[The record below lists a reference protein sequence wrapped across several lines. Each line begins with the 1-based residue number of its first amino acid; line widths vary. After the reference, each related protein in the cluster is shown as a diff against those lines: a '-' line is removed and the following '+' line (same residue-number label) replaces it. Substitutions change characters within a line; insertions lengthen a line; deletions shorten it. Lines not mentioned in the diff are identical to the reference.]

1 MLVYAFSDDCGL
13 VCFLVTCSDRC
24 LETGDDLSYKSQR
37 ALCCWYQQLGREV
50 LRGSSDAC
58 TPPYQGQNVSR
69 EVWQPEAL
77 ERVAD
82 LEAGGDAEET
92 AERAADL
99 EADVEVEGDAFER
112 TDETAER
119 VTDTDDGNN
128 GGEAVKRSG
137 DIKVGV
143 AATIDAAR
151 EVVEIGGTEA
161 AAELATGAACDLEEL
176 AVQSWRMPG

>member
-1 MLVYAFSDDCGL
+1 M
-13 VCFLVTCSDRC
+13 
-24 LETGDDLSYKSQR
+24 
-37 ALCCWYQQLGREV
+37 
-50 LRGSSDAC
+50 
-58 TPPYQGQNVSR
+58 
-69 EVWQPEAL
+69 
-77 ERVAD
+77 
-82 LEAGGDAEET
+82 
-92 AERAADL
+92 
-99 EADVEVEGDAFER
+99 EGDAFER

-119 VTDTDDGNN
+119 VADTDDGNN